1 MKKKELMGI
10 TLTLVLIMA
19 LIPTVSATIDVKI
32 IDVQPTSPVTG
43 EEIQIL
49 AIYNDTY
56 TGERIYDVNWS
67 GISTGNTIIFPD
79 NANNGTI
86 TDNYTFASAGEY
98 KVTVNVTNG
107 TAPFESGEDNVT
119 ITVKAQDIDGLKIVP
134 RTLNLKSHGVFTV
147 FLTIADMYDVSELG
161 NITVEGATPSKIN
174 FCMKDGGTY
183 ILKFNRQDLTG
194 VKAGDEKLNV
204 SGKDGKYD
212 FEGNDSVRIINPG
225 NGKEKN
231 TDMNV
236 LAANEK
242 SKGKKWNE
250 NFKLFKN
257 NKGKSKNFEE

>member
-56 TGERIYDVNWS
+56 TGDRKYDVNWS
-67 GISTGNTIIFPD
+67 GISTGNAIIIPD
-79 NANNGTI
+79 NDNNGTI

-98 KVTVNVTNG
+98 EVTVNVTNE
-107 TAPFESGEDNVT
+107 TTLESGNDTVS
-119 ITVKAQDIDGLKIVP
+119 IIVKAQDIDGIKIVP

-147 FLTIADMYDVSELG
+147 FLTIADMYDVSDLG

-183 ILKFNRQDLTG
+183 ILKFKRQNLTG
-194 VKAGDEKLNV
+194 VNAGDQKLNV

-212 FEGNDSVRIINPG
+212 FEGNDTVRVINPG

-231 TDMNV
+231 TDLNV
-236 LAANEK
+236 FAANGK
-242 SKGKKWNE
+242 SKGKKWDE
-250 NFKLFKN
+250 NFKLFKS
-257 NKGKSKNFEE
+257 NKGKPTNSEE